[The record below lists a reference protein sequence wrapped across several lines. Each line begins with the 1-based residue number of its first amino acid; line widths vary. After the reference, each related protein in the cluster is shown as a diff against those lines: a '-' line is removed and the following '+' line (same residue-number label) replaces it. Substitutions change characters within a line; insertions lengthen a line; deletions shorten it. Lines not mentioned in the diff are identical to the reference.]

1 MKKIE
6 DMTIPELVTELAELR
21 LHIGEFHVDRCKSCG
36 NEQRSKNYWP
46 VCDKCG
52 SMELNKRLLPKQAMV
67 RLKGITRA
75 LDLKCEAAGIKL
87 WPDDVLSFSKFGDK
101 TDDFACARVPA
112 SDLHLLIGY
121 LLGK

>member
-52 SMELNKRLLPKQAMV
+52 SMELNKRVLPEQAMV
-67 RLKGITRA
+67 RLDGITRA
-75 LDLKCEAAGIKL
+75 LDLKCEEAGIVTTSERVYFK
-87 WPDDVLSFSKFGDK
+87 KFRQQRGIAEVVISP
-101 TDDFACARVPA
+101 T
-112 SDLHLLIGY
+112 DLHDLLGY

>member
-6 DMTIPELVTELAELR
+6 DMTIPELIHAWDSETDL
-21 LHIGEFHVDRCKSCG
+21 
-36 NEQRSKNYWP
+36 
-46 VCDKCG
+46 
-52 SMELNKRLLPKQAMV
+52 
-67 RLKGITRA
+67 GILSDLSRA
-75 LDLKCEAAGIKL
+75 LDLKCEEAGIKL

-101 TDDFACARVPA
+101 TDNFVCVRAPA